1 MDMKRPKL
9 CVELFVADI
18 ARSKSFYTS
27 VLDFT
32 AGPEGYGGYTP
43 LSTGDIRLSLN
54 RNDTL
59 PEDHP
64 TKVVTGER
72 AGRGIEIV
80 IEVDD
85 LQSLHDRV
93 KASGWPI
100 SGDLATHPWGVT
112 DFRIVDPDGY
122 YLRLSKTA

>member
-1 MDMKRPKL
+1 MEMKKPGL
-9 CVELFVADI
+9 CVEIFVADL

-43 LSTGDIRLSLN
+43 LSRGDIRLALN
-54 RNDTL
+54 SNDAL
-59 PEDHP
+59 PPDHP
-64 TKVVTGER
+64 TKVVAGER
-72 AGRGIEIV
+72 AGRGVEIV

-85 LQSLHDRV
+85 LPSLYDRV

-100 SGDLATHPWGVT
+100 SSDLATHPWGVT

-122 YLRLSKTA
+122 YLRLSNTA